1 MSSKVADV
9 WSAHTGFSIIGW
21 IEGKIDFWLHSL
33 LWRWEKFGRLCNG
46 QKSTYKRQPWAAR
59 GIQMEDCIEI
69 QNPNVIEIQV
79 KHCCVEI
86 SMNWNGEEV
95 VSGGWG
101 LDGVSANSQRHPKN
115 PLELSIGSF
124 HCCWSSLAVPDLWSL
139 WKLCDVPDWG
149 YNLNQDLKHGESWKF
164 FSFLLVGICHK
175 MGIVAGWYLYISLH
189 FIINRHDDHDHCD
202 HHRPKWSSSASTVR
216 KFLHLPSHFLRASL
230 PVKIHTR
237 WLFHADQLLP
247 DFSASFL
254 FISSRNY

>member
-1 MSSKVADV
+1 MSTWAVKELGGSSYFLQHISFHFHALACDSRHCFFELTLLNISVLWCLKMSSKVADV

-46 QKSTYKRQPWAAR
+46 RKSTYKRQPWAAR

-115 PLELSIGSF
+115 PLELSIRSF

-149 YNLNQDLKHGESWKF
+149 YNLNQDLKH
-164 FSFLLVGICHK
+164 LVR
-175 MGIVAGWYLYISLH
+175 VENFTH
-189 FIINRHDDHDHCD
+189 F
-202 HHRPKWSSSASTVR
+202 
-216 KFLHLPSHFLRASL
+216 
-230 PVKIHTR
+230 
-237 WLFHADQLLP
+237 
-247 DFSASFL
+247 
-254 FISSRNY
+254 Y